1 MLSTGSDEMIRSIR
15 DASRGLVREL
25 GFLEPTLAGTDLAP
39 SAVHALIEIEAH
51 PAITAG
57 MLCTLLRLEKSSV
70 SRLVRKLVDA
80 GEVEEESSNGDGRAK
95 FLSLT
100 AKGQGTV
107 AAIHAF
113 ATSQVSAA
121 LSRLQVTD
129 RQMVL
134 TGLRTYTDALH
145 VGRTDT
151 GRIERPAVTIESG
164 YRSGMIGRSTEMHA
178 AFYRRVGFGAYFEA
192 QVAAGLAAFVQRLD
206 RPVNGLWSAVESGR
220 IVGTVAIDGED
231 LNAGLAHL
239 RWFIVDD
246 GQRGGGTGRRLLSE
260 ALSFCDRT
268 GFTETHLWTFKGLD
282 AARHLY
288 EANGFTLDDEQPGRQ
303 WGEEVTEQ
311 RFVRKAIMPT
321 S

>member
-1 MLSTGSDEMIRSIR
+1 MISRDIDETIRSIR

-39 SAVHALIEIEAH
+39 SGVHALIEIEAH
-51 PAITAG
+51 SAMTASV
-57 MLCTLLRLEKSSV
+57 LCTLLGLEKSSV

-80 GEVEEESSNGDGRAK
+80 GEVREESSHGDGRSK
-95 FLSLT
+95 CLSLT
-100 AKGQGTV
+100 TKGQGTV

-121 LSRLQVTD
+121 LSRMEVAD
-129 RQMVL
+129 RLTVL

-145 VGRTDT
+145 AGRTDAP
-151 GRIERPAVTIESG
+151 GIERPGITIESG
-164 YRSGMIGRSTEMHA
+164 YRSGIIGRSAEIHA

-206 RPVNGLWSAVESGR
+206 KPVNGLWSAVESLR

-231 LNAGLAHL
+231 LGAGLAHL

-246 GQRGGGTGRRLLSE
+246 GQRGGGAGRRLLSE
-260 ALSFCDRT
+260 ALSFCDRL
-268 GFTETHLWTFKGLD
+268 GFRETHLWTFRGLD

-288 EANGFTLDDEQPGRQ
+288 EANGFVLDDEQPGRQ

-311 RFVRKAIMPT
+311 RFVRKAISSAP
-321 S
+321 

>member
-1 MLSTGSDEMIRSIR
+1 MRPAHSDEMILSIR
-15 DASRGLVREL
+15 DASRRLVREL
-25 GFLEPTLAGTDLAP
+25 GFLKPTLAGTALAP
-39 SAVHALIEIEAH
+39 SAVHALIEIEAS
-51 PAITAG
+51 PSLTAG
-57 MLCTLLRLEKSSV
+57 SLCTALGLEKSSI

-80 GEVEEESSNGDGRAK
+80 GEVREESSSGDGRAK
-95 FLSLT
+95 CLTLT
-100 AKGQGTV
+100 AQGQDTV

-113 ATSQVSAA
+113 ATSQVSTA
-121 LSRLQVTD
+121 LSRLPGAD
-129 RQMVL
+129 RETVL
-134 TGLRTYTDALH
+134 AGLRTYTDALH
-145 VGRTDT
+145 AGRTHAGQID
-151 GRIERPAVTIESG
+151 RPAVTIETG
-164 YRSGMIGRSTEMHA
+164 YRSGSIGRSTEMHA

-206 RPVNGLWSAVESGR
+206 RPVNELWSALESGR

-231 LNAGLAHL
+231 LGEGLAHL

-268 GFTETHLWTFKGLD
+268 GFAETHLWTFRGLD

-288 EANGFTLDDEQPGRQ
+288 ETNGFRLVDEQPGRQ

-311 RFVRKAIMPT
+311 RFVRKAAQPA

>member
-1 MLSTGSDEMIRSIR
+1 MLSTDIDETIRSIR

-39 SAVHALIEIEAH
+39 SGVHALIEIEAH
-51 PAITAG
+51 PAMTAG
-57 MLCTLLRLEKSSV
+57 VLCTLLGLEKSSV

-80 GEVEEESSNGDGRAK
+80 GEVKEESSHGDGRSK
-95 FLSLT
+95 CLSLT
-100 AKGQGTV
+100 TKGQGTV

-121 LSRLQVTD
+121 LSRMEIAD
-129 RQMVL
+129 RLTVL

-145 VGRTDT
+145 AGRTDAK
-151 GRIERPAVTIESG
+151 GIDRPAITIQSG
-164 YRSGMIGRSTEMHA
+164 YRSGIIGRSTEIHA

-192 QVAAGLAAFVQRLD
+192 QVAAGLAAFVQRLNE
-206 RPVNGLWSAVESGR
+206 PVNGLWSAVESGR

-231 LNAGLAHL
+231 LGTGLAHL

-246 GQRGGGTGRRLLSE
+246 GQREGGTGRRLLSE
-260 ALSFCDRT
+260 ALSFCDRA
-268 GFTETHLWTFKGLD
+268 GFRETHLWTFRGLD

-288 EANGFTLDDEQPGRQ
+288 EANGFVLDDEQPGQQ

-311 RFVRKAIMPT
+311 RFVRKAIRSAP
-321 S
+321 